1 MSDILQEFYGEHRP
15 QSEHGA
21 SPYFES
27 FGLEDNPFP
36 PNRKIIAEVL
46 HGQENAFD
54 KFKALARDVL
64 TQGAPKRRAMGVVAG
79 TGGGKT
85 HFLRHCQY
93 KFSRL
98 CQALGR
104 TFAIVEYTAGT
115 LSVLELVRDIYR
127 QCDASCRAS
136 AEADFLSA
144 LIKALA
150 SKGAVADQLLRDI
163 ALEDLRNALAGLMS
177 TSQKSAGE
185 GETSIQAYEAHGEL
199 FRRWLQGDT
208 LTEAERRRLGVMYRI
223 GSAAVA
229 VRILGQI
236 LSLARQ
242 LGVVEGVL
250 LCLDEMEAI
259 PAKGAR
265 LARAQAFLQD
275 LRYFYDDA
283 LKDEQGYSLLLLSAS
298 TTTGSRSLLELN
310 YPVYQRLGF
319 EESERVELQR
329 IRGVVEAI
337 RFARDYIQYAH
348 ERWRQA
354 RGMDARPAKEPHA
367 LLSDSAIEDSFREA
381 AAGGADAPQGP
392 LLDVLHRKVEE
403 HRRAE
408 GKK

>member
-15 QSEHGA
+15 KSERGT
-21 SPYFES
+21 SPYFEN

-46 HGQENAFD
+46 HGQETAFD

-64 TQGAPKRRAMGVVAG
+64 TAGPPRRRAMGVVAG

-93 KFSRL
+93 KFGRL
-98 CQALGR
+98 CKALGR
-104 TFAIVEYTAGT
+104 NFAIVEYTAGT
-115 LSVLELVRDIYR
+115 LSLLELVRDIYR
-127 QCDASCRAS
+127 QCDAACRAS

-144 LIKALA
+144 LVKALA
-150 SKGAVADQLLRDI
+150 SKGLMAEQLLQEL
-163 ALEDLRNALAGLMS
+163 ALEDLRNALSGLLR
-177 TSQKSAGE
+177 TSQTSVGE
-185 GETSIQAYEAHGEL
+185 GEANTQAYEAHREL

-208 LTEAERRRLGVMYRI
+208 LTETERRRLGVMYRI

-229 VRILGQI
+229 VRIVGQI
-236 LSLARQ
+236 LSLARR
-242 LGVVEGVL
+242 LSVVEGVL

-259 PAKGAR
+259 PAKGTR

-283 LKDEQGYSLLLLSAS
+283 VKDEQGYSLLLISAS
-298 TTTGSRSLLELN
+298 TTTGAGSLLELN

-337 RFARDYIQYAH
+337 RFAREYIQYFN
-348 ERWRQA
+348 ERWQQS
-354 RGMDARPAKEPHA
+354 RGAEVHHPRDPHS

-381 AAGGADAPQGP
+381 AAGGTDAPQGP
-392 LLDVLHRKVEE
+392 LLDVLNRKVETQ
-403 HRRAE
+403 RRAGE
-408 GKK
+408 SK